1 MPSAL
6 LSGGGTYQAYNGV
19 AGDIPVPGDYNAD
32 SRADPVVF
40 RPSSGLWTGP
50 YNGATGTYS
59 STLGQAGD
67 VPIPGYYDNNKR
79 VDPAIYRPST
89 GLWYA
94 SLSAGGSR
102 TFGGLG
108 IAGDV
113 AIQRRPKLNGGL

>member
-1 MPSAL
+1 MKNTNILLTMVTFFIQPAL
-6 LSGGGTYQAYNGV
+6 FA
-19 AGDIPVPGDYNAD
+19 A
-32 SRADPVVF
+32 
-40 RPSSGLWTGP
+40 
-50 YNGATGTYS
+50 YS
-59 STLGQAGD
+59 STLGQTGD

-94 SLSAGGSR
+94 TLSAGGSR

-113 AIQRRPKLNGGL
+113 AIQRRPTLPG